1 MKMDI
6 DDAIAH
12 AEAISIC
19 NKNKCGENHRQ
30 LAQWLRE
37 LKDLREVARQTRASI
52 LGWQPDEPTPMRH
65 QMAIAIV
72 RINNALKPNGPGELP
87 ASGGSV
93 RPGG

>member
-1 MKMDI
+1 MDI

-65 QMAIAIV
+65 QMAIAIG
-72 RINNALKPNGPGELP
+72 RINNALKPNTDAEQP
-87 ASGGSV
+87 A
-93 RPGG
+93 RAKDTR